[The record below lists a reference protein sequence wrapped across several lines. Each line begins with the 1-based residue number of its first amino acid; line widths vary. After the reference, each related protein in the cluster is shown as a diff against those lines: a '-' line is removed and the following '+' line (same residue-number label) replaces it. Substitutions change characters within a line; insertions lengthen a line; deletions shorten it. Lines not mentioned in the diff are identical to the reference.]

1 MDRIKSIAE
10 EISFMIMLD
19 HGYDPNNF
27 YQKAD
32 FNFNDPDSQ
41 IAMTHETVLSTM
53 HRLRDVNHLSSSL
66 LQGDTQ
72 LIPDHSD
79 MTGVTSA
86 ARFSVMLGEGS
97 TFLELKDFVSHLER
111 MGMDDYAPVSGSMI
125 VNIDVDTPR
134 ISRIECGKC
143 GYMDYL
149 VEPGSHDSSL
159 EY

>member
-19 HGYDPNNF
+19 RGYDPN
-27 YQKAD
+27 KPHMKVD

-41 IAMTHETVLSTM
+41 IFMLYETVLSTM

-111 MGMDDYAPVSGSMI
+111 MGMDDYAPVNGSMI
-125 VNIDVDTPR
+125 VNIDVDTPQ
-134 ISRIECGKC
+134 ISRIECGEC
-143 GYMDYL
+143 GYLDYL
-149 VEPGSHDSSL
+149 VEPLGHDTSL
-159 EY
+159 G